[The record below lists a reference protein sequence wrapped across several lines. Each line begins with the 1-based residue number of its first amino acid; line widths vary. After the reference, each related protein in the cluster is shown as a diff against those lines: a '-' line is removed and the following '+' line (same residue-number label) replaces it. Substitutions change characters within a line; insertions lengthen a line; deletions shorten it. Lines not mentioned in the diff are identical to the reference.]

1 MTQKQELHIKINDLE
16 NNIEEKVKKLIE
28 INSNIRRL
36 ERLLLDSKIELSLLN
51 KE

>member
-16 NNIEEKVKKLIE
+16 NTIEEKVKKLIE

>member
-1 MTQKQELHIKINDLE
+1 MTRKQELHLKINDLE
-16 NNIEEKVKKLIE
+16 NTIEEKVKKLIE

>member
-1 MTQKQELHIKINDLE
+1 MTRKQELHIKINDLE
-16 NNIEEKVKKLIE
+16 NTIEEKVKKLIE